1 VFGASG
7 VIARVGEWG
16 RQARTAI
23 AARPG
28 RVRAGVEIAL
38 VGLLAVQAGRLAW
51 IFVAPQP
58 VAAVAARA
66 EAAPVD
72 ASIFQRFDAFF
83 RTGDKSSLA
92 EAAGADSDALRL
104 FGVRAGGPDGGSAI
118 IGLPDG
124 RQVSVGVGETI
135 SEGLTLASVGED
147 FVTVS
152 RGGSVS
158 RLVFTETP
166 AGAATPPPPP
176 STAQVM
182 APPGGAPAPVSA
194 VAPAAAAPTGL
205 IVDPKRL
212 MAQAS
217 LRPRM
222 DGLRIK
228 GVTLAAR
235 GDGAALRA
243 AGLQSGDVILAVNGT
258 ELNSLQGLSQLS
270 GELSG
275 SSAAEIR
282 FERNGQVQTT
292 TIRTGS

>member
-1 VFGASG
+1 M
-7 VIARVGEWG
+7 IARVGEWG
-16 RQARTAI
+16 RQARTAMVE
-23 AARPG
+23 RPG
-28 RVRAGVEIAL
+28 RIRAGVEIAL
-38 VGLLAVQAGRLAW
+38 IALLAVQAGRLAW
-51 IFVAPQP
+51 IFVAPEP
-58 VAAVAARA
+58 EAAVAVHAA
-66 EAAPVD
+66 AAPVD

-83 RTGDKSSLA
+83 RTGDKSGLA

-104 FGVRAGGPDGGSAI
+104 FGVRAGGPGGGSAI

-135 SEGLTLASVGED
+135 SEGLTLASVGAD

-166 AGAATPPPPP
+166 AGAAPPPPPP
-176 STAQVM
+176 STTQVM

-194 VAPAAAAPTGL
+194 ASLAAAAPTGPV
-205 IVDPKRL
+205 VDPKRL

-228 GVTLAAR
+228 GFTLAAR
-235 GDGAALRA
+235 GDGAALQA
-243 AGLQSGDVILAVNGT
+243 AGLQSGDVILAVNGN

-275 SSAAEIR
+275 SSPAEIR

>member
-1 VFGASG
+1 M
-7 VIARVGEWG
+7 IARVGEWG

-38 VGLLAVQAGRLAW
+38 LALLAVQAGRLAW
-51 IFVAPQP
+51 IFVASQP
-58 VAAVAARA
+58 EAAVAARA

-72 ASIFQRFDAFF
+72 ASIFRRFDAFF

-176 STAQVM
+176 ATAQVM
-182 APPGGAPAPVSA
+182 TPTSGAPAPV
-194 VAPAAAAPTGL
+194 PAAAPGTPAPTGPV
-205 IVDPKRL
+205 VDPQRL

-228 GVTLAAR
+228 GFTLAAR

-243 AGLQSGDVILAVNGT
+243 AGLQSGDVILAVNGA
-258 ELNSLQGLSQLS
+258 ELNSLERLSDLG

-282 FERNGQVQTT
+282 FERNGRVQTT
-292 TIRTGS
+292 TIRTGQ

>member
-1 VFGASG
+1 
-7 VIARVGEWG
+7 
-16 RQARTAI
+16 
-23 AARPG
+23 
-28 RVRAGVEIAL
+28 
-38 VGLLAVQAGRLAW
+38 
-51 IFVAPQP
+51 
-58 VAAVAARA
+58 
-66 EAAPVD
+66 
-72 ASIFQRFDAFF
+72 
-83 RTGDKSSLA
+83 
-92 EAAGADSDALRL
+92 
-104 FGVRAGGPDGGSAI
+104 
-118 IGLPDG
+118 LPDG

-135 SEGLTLASVGED
+135 SEGLTLASVGAD

-166 AGAATPPPPP
+166 SGAPPPPPPP

-194 VAPAAAAPTGL
+194 ASPAAAAPTGPV
-205 IVDPKRL
+205 VDPKRL

-228 GVTLAAR
+228 GFTLAAR

>member
-1 VFGASG
+1 M
-7 VIARVGEWG
+7 
-16 RQARTAI
+16 

-28 RVRAGVEIAL
+28 RIRAGAEIAL
-38 VGLLAVQAGRLAW
+38 VALLAVQAGRVAW
-51 IFVAPQP
+51 IFVAPEAEP
-58 VAAVAARA
+58 AVAARA

-176 STAQVM
+176 TTAQVM
-182 APPGGAPAPVSA
+182 TPTGAPAPVSA
-194 VAPAAAAPTGL
+194 AAPAAAPTGPV
-205 IVDPKRL
+205 VDPQRL

-222 DGLRIK
+222 EGLRIK
-228 GVTLAAR
+228 GFTLAAR

-243 AGLQSGDVILAVNGT
+243 AGLQSGDVILAVNGA
-258 ELNSLQGLSQLS
+258 ELNSLERLSDLG

-282 FERNGQVQTT
+282 FERNGRVQTT
-292 TIRTGS
+292 TIRTGP

>member
-1 VFGASG
+1 M
-7 VIARVGEWG
+7 IARVGEWG
-16 RQARTAI
+16 RQARTVM

-28 RVRAGVEIAL
+28 RIRAGVEIAL
-38 VGLLAVQAGRLAW
+38 VALLAVQAGRLAW
-51 IFVAPQP
+51 IFVAPEPETP
-58 VAAVAARA
+58 VASRAA
-66 EAAPVD
+66 AAPVD

-104 FGVRAGGPDGGSAI
+104 FGVRAGGPGGGSAI

-135 SEGLTLASVGED
+135 SEGLTLASVGAD

-166 AGAATPPPPP
+166 AGAATTPPPP

-182 APPGGAPAPVSA
+182 TPSGGAPAPVSA
-194 VAPAAAAPTGL
+194 AAPVAAAPTGPV
-205 IVDPKRL
+205 VDPKRL

-228 GVTLAAR
+228 GFTLAAR

-243 AGLQSGDVILAVNGT
+243 AGLRSGDVILAVNGA
-258 ELNSLQGLSQLS
+258 ELNSLERLSELG

-292 TIRTGS
+292 TIRTGP

>member
-1 VFGASG
+1 M
-7 VIARVGEWG
+7 IARVGEWG
-16 RQARTAI
+16 RQARTVM

-28 RVRAGVEIAL
+28 RIRAGVEIAL
-38 VGLLAVQAGRLAW
+38 VALLAVQAGRLAW

-58 VAAVAARA
+58 EMTVAAGV

-72 ASIFQRFDAFF
+72 AAIFQRFDAFF

-92 EAAGADSDALRL
+92 EAAGADSDSLRL
-104 FGVRAGGPDGGSAI
+104 FGVRAGGPDGGAAI

-194 VAPAAAAPTGL
+194 AAPAAAPTGPV
-205 IVDPKRL
+205 VDPQRL

-228 GVTLAAR
+228 GFTLAAR

-243 AGLQSGDVILAVNGT
+243 AGLQSGDVILAVNGA
-258 ELNSLQGLSQLS
+258 ELNSLERLSELG

-282 FERNGQVQTT
+282 FERNGRVQTT
-292 TIRTGS
+292 TIRTGQ

>member
-1 VFGASG
+1 M
-7 VIARVGEWG
+7 
-16 RQARTAI
+16 
-23 AARPG
+23 
-28 RVRAGVEIAL
+28 
-38 VGLLAVQAGRLAW
+38 
-51 IFVAPQP
+51 
-58 VAAVAARA
+58 
-66 EAAPVD
+66 D

-104 FGVRAGGPDGGSAI
+104 FGVRAGGLGGGSAI

-176 STAQVM
+176 TTAQVM
-182 APPGGAPAPVSA
+182 TPTGAPAPVSA
-194 VAPAAAAPTGL
+194 AAPAPAAAPAGPV
-205 IVDPKRL
+205 VDPQRL

-222 DGLRIK
+222 EGLRIK
-228 GVTLAAR
+228 GFTLAAR

-243 AGLQSGDVILAVNGT
+243 AGLQSGDVILAVNGA
-258 ELNSLQGLSQLS
+258 ELNSLERLSDLG

-282 FERNGQVQTT
+282 FERNGRVQTT
-292 TIRTGS
+292 TIRTGQ

>member
-1 VFGASG
+1 M
-7 VIARVGEWG
+7 IARVGEWG

-28 RVRAGVEIAL
+28 RIRAGVEIAL
-38 VGLLAVQAGRLAW
+38 VALLAVQAGRLAW

-58 VAAVAARA
+58 EAAVAARA

-104 FGVRAGGPDGGSAI
+104 FGVRAGGADGGSAI

-135 SEGLTLASVGED
+135 SDGLTLASVGED

-176 STAQVM
+176 ATAQVM
-182 APPGGAPAPVSA
+182 TPTSGAPAPV
-194 VAPAAAAPTGL
+194 PATTPAAAPTGPV
-205 IVDPKRL
+205 VDPQRL

-228 GVTLAAR
+228 GFTLAAR

-243 AGLQSGDVILAVNGT
+243 AGLQSGDVILAVNGA
-258 ELNSLQGLSQLS
+258 ELNSLERLSELG

-282 FERNGQVQTT
+282 FERNGRVQTT
-292 TIRTGS
+292 TIRTGQ

>member
-1 VFGASG
+1 MA
-7 VIARVGEWG
+7 E
-16 RQARTAI
+16 
-23 AARPG
+23 RPG
-28 RVRAGVEIAL
+28 RIRAGVEIAL
-38 VGLLAVQAGRLAW
+38 IALLAVQVGRLAW
-51 IFVAPQP
+51 IFVAPEP
-58 VAAVAARA
+58 EAAVAVHAA
-66 EAAPVD
+66 AAPLD

-104 FGVRAGGPDGGSAI
+104 FGVRAGGPGGGSAI

-124 RQVSVGVGETI
+124 RQVSVGAGETI
-135 SEGLTLASVGED
+135 SEGLTLASVGAD

-166 AGAATPPPPP
+166 SGAPPPPPPP

-182 APPGGAPAPVSA
+182 APPGGAPVS
-194 VAPAAAAPTGL
+194 AAAPGAPAPTGPV
-205 IVDPKRL
+205 VDPQRL

-228 GVTLAAR
+228 GFTLAAR

-243 AGLQSGDVILAVNGT
+243 AGLQSGDVILAVNGA

-292 TIRTGS
+292 TIRTGP

>member
-1 VFGASG
+1 M
-7 VIARVGEWG
+7 IARVGEWG

-28 RVRAGVEIAL
+28 RIRAGVEIAL
-38 VGLLAVQAGRLAW
+38 LALLAVQAGRLAW

-58 VAAVAARA
+58 EAAVAARV

-166 AGAATPPPPP
+166 AGAATPPPSPT
-176 STAQVM
+176 TAQVM
-182 APPGGAPAPVSA
+182 TPTGAPAPVSA
-194 VAPAAAAPTGL
+194 AAPAAAPAGPV
-205 IVDPKRL
+205 VDPQRL

-228 GVTLAAR
+228 GFTLAAR

-243 AGLQSGDVILAVNGT
+243 AGLQSGDVILAVNGA
-258 ELNSLQGLSQLS
+258 ELNSLERLSELG

-282 FERNGQVQTT
+282 FERNGRVQTT
-292 TIRTGS
+292 TIRTGQ

>member
-1 VFGASG
+1 MV
-7 VIARVGEWG
+7 E
-16 RQARTAI
+16 
-23 AARPG
+23 RPG
-28 RVRAGVEIAL
+28 RIRAGVEIAL
-38 VGLLAVQAGRLAW
+38 VALLAVQAGRLAW
-51 IFVAPQP
+51 IFVAPEP
-58 VAAVAARA
+58 EAAVAVHAA
-66 EAAPVD
+66 AAPVD

-104 FGVRAGGPDGGSAI
+104 FGVRAGGPGGGSAI
-118 IGLPDG
+118 IGLSDG

-135 SEGLTLASVGED
+135 SEGLTLASVGAD

-166 AGAATPPPPP
+166 SGAPPPPPPP

-222 DGLRIK
+222 DGLRNK
-228 GVTLAAR
+228 VFTLAAR

-243 AGLQSGDVILAVNGT
+243 AGLQSGDVILAVNGN

-292 TIRTGS
+292 TIRTGP

>member
-1 VFGASG
+1 M
-7 VIARVGEWG
+7 IARVGEWG
-16 RQARTAI
+16 RQARTAM

-28 RVRAGVEIAL
+28 RIRAGVEIAL
-38 VGLLAVQAGRLAW
+38 IALLAVQAGRLAW
-51 IFVAPQP
+51 IFVAPEP
-58 VAAVAARA
+58 EAGVAVHAA
-66 EAAPVD
+66 AAPVD

-104 FGVRAGGPDGGSAI
+104 FGVRAGGAGGGSAI

-135 SEGLTLASVGED
+135 SEGLTLASVGAD

-166 AGAATPPPPP
+166 SGAPPPPPPP

-194 VAPAAAAPTGL
+194 ASPAAAAPTGPV
-205 IVDPKRL
+205 VDPKRL

-228 GVTLAAR
+228 GFTLAAR

>member
-1 VFGASG
+1 M
-7 VIARVGEWG
+7 IARVGEWG
-16 RQARTAI
+16 RQARTAM

-38 VGLLAVQAGRLAW
+38 VALLAVQAGRLAW
-51 IFVAPQP
+51 IFVAPEP
-58 VAAVAARA
+58 ETPVAARA

-124 RQVSVGVGETI
+124 RQLSVGVGETI
-135 SEGLTLASVGED
+135 SDGLTLASVGED

-176 STAQVM
+176 ATAQVM
-182 APPGGAPAPVSA
+182 TPTSGAPAPVSA
-194 VAPAAAAPTGL
+194 ATPAAVPAGPV
-205 IVDPKRL
+205 VDPQRL

-222 DGLRIK
+222 DGLRIR
-228 GVTLAAR
+228 GFTLAAR

-243 AGLQSGDVILAVNGT
+243 AGLQSGDVILAVNGA
-258 ELNSLQGLSQLS
+258 ELNSLERLSELG
-270 GELSG
+270 GELSA
-275 SSAAEIR
+275 SNAAEIR
-282 FERNGQVQTT
+282 FERNGSVRTT
-292 TIRTGS
+292 TIRTGQ

>member
-7 VIARVGEWG
+7 VIARVGEWE
-16 RQARTAI
+16 RRARTAI

-28 RVRAGVEIAL
+28 RIRAGVEIAL
-38 VGLLAVQAGRLAW
+38 VALLAVQAGRLAW
-51 IFVAPQP
+51 IFVAPEP
-58 VAAVAARA
+58 EATVASRA

-104 FGVRAGGPDGGSAI
+104 FGVRAGGADGGSAI

-176 STAQVM
+176 TTAQVM
-182 APPGGAPAPVSA
+182 TPTGGAPAPVPA
-194 VAPAAAAPTGL
+194 TAPAAAPAGPV
-205 IVDPKRL
+205 VDPQRL

-228 GVTLAAR
+228 GFTLAAR

-243 AGLQSGDVILAVNGT
+243 AGLQSGDVILAVNGA
-258 ELNSLQGLSQLS
+258 ELNSLERLSELG

-282 FERNGQVQTT
+282 FERNGRVQTT
-292 TIRTGS
+292 TIRTGQ

>member
-1 VFGASG
+1 M
-7 VIARVGEWG
+7 IARVGEWG

-38 VGLLAVQAGRLAW
+38 VALLAVQAGRLAW

-58 VAAVAARA
+58 EAAVAARA

-92 EAAGADSDALRL
+92 EVAGADSDALRL

-135 SEGLTLASVGED
+135 SDGLTLASVGED

-176 STAQVM
+176 ATAQVM
-182 APPGGAPAPVSA
+182 TPTSGAPAPV
-194 VAPAAAAPTGL
+194 PATTPAAAPTGPV
-205 IVDPKRL
+205 VDPQRL

-222 DGLRIK
+222 DGLRIR
-228 GVTLAAR
+228 GFTLAAR

-243 AGLQSGDVILAVNGT
+243 AGLQSGDVILAVNGA
-258 ELNSLQGLSQLS
+258 ELNSLERLSELG

-282 FERNGQVQTT
+282 FERNGRVQTT
-292 TIRTGS
+292 TIRTGQ

>member
-1 VFGASG
+1 M
-7 VIARVGEWG
+7 IARVGEWG
-16 RQARTAI
+16 RQARTAM

-28 RVRAGVEIAL
+28 RIRAGVEIAL
-38 VGLLAVQAGRLAW
+38 VALLAVQAGRLAW
-51 IFVAPQP
+51 IFVAPE
-58 VAAVAARA
+58 AETSVAARA
-66 EAAPVD
+66 AAAPVD

-104 FGVRAGGPDGGSAI
+104 FGVRAGGLGGGSAI

-176 STAQVM
+176 TTAQVM
-182 APPGGAPAPVSA
+182 TPTGAPAPVSA
-194 VAPAAAAPTGL
+194 AASATPAPTGPV
-205 IVDPKRL
+205 VDPQRL

-228 GVTLAAR
+228 GFTLAAR

-243 AGLQSGDVILAVNGT
+243 AGLQSGDVILAVNGA
-258 ELNSLQGLSQLS
+258 ELNSLERLSELG

-292 TIRTGS
+292 TIRTGP

>member
-1 VFGASG
+1 M
-7 VIARVGEWG
+7 IARVGEWE
-16 RQARTAI
+16 RRARTAI

-28 RVRAGVEIAL
+28 RIRASVEIAL
-38 VGLLAVQAGRLAW
+38 VALLAVQAGRLAW
-51 IFVAPQP
+51 IFVAPEP
-58 VAAVAARA
+58 EATVARRA

-92 EAAGADSDALRL
+92 EAAGAESDALRL
-104 FGVRAGGPDGGSAI
+104 FGVRAGGEGGGSAI

-176 STAQVM
+176 ATAQVM
-182 APPGGAPAPVSA
+182 TPTGGAPAPVPA
-194 VAPAAAAPTGL
+194 TAPAAAPARPV
-205 IVDPKRL
+205 VDPQRL

-222 DGLRIK
+222 DGLRVK
-228 GVTLAAR
+228 GFTLAAR

-243 AGLQSGDVILAVNGT
+243 AGLQSGDVILAVNGA
-258 ELNSLQGLSQLS
+258 ELNSLERLSELG

-282 FERNGQVQTT
+282 FERNGRVQTT
-292 TIRTGS
+292 TIRTGQ

>member
-1 VFGASG
+1 M
-7 VIARVGEWG
+7 IARVGEWG

-28 RVRAGVEIAL
+28 RIRAGVEIAL
-38 VGLLAVQAGRLAW
+38 VALLAVQVGRLAW

-58 VAAVAARA
+58 ETAVAARA
-66 EAAPVD
+66 EAAPLD

-92 EAAGADSDALRL
+92 EAAGADSDSLRL
-104 FGVRAGGPDGGSAI
+104 FGVRAGGADGGSAI

-166 AGAATPPPPP
+166 AGAAAPPPP
-176 STAQVM
+176 STVQVM
-182 APPGGAPAPVSA
+182 TPTGAPAPV
-194 VAPAAAAPTGL
+194 PAATPAAAPTGPV
-205 IVDPKRL
+205 VDPQRL

-228 GVTLAAR
+228 GFTLAAR

-243 AGLQSGDVILAVNGT
+243 AGLQSGDVILAVNGA
-258 ELNSLQGLSQLS
+258 ELNSLERLSELG

-282 FERNGQVQTT
+282 FERNGRVQTT
-292 TIRTGS
+292 TIRTGQ

>member
-1 VFGASG
+1 M
-7 VIARVGEWG
+7 IARVGEWG
-16 RQARTAI
+16 RQAQAAI

-28 RVRAGVEIAL
+28 RIRVGVEIAL
-38 VGLLAVQAGRLAW
+38 VALLAVQAGRMAW
-51 IFVAPQP
+51 IFVAPQSESP
-58 VAAVAARA
+58 AAVRV
-66 EAAPVD
+66 EATPVD

-104 FGVRAGGPDGGSAI
+104 FGVRAGGPGGGSAI

-124 RQVSVGVGETI
+124 RQVSVGVGESI

-182 APPGGAPAPVSA
+182 TPTSGAPAAVSA
-194 VAPAAAAPTGL
+194 AAPAAATGPV
-205 IVDPKRL
+205 VDPQRL

-228 GVTLAAR
+228 GFTLAAR

-243 AGLQSGDVILAVNGT
+243 AGLQSGDVILAVNGA
-258 ELNSLQGLSQLS
+258 ELNSLERLSDLG

-275 SSAAEIR
+275 SAAAEIR
-282 FERNGQVQTT
+282 FERNGRVQTT
-292 TIRTGS
+292 TIRTGQ

>member
-1 VFGASG
+1 M
-7 VIARVGEWG
+7 IARVGEWG

-28 RVRAGVEIAL
+28 RIRAGVEIAL
-38 VGLLAVQAGRLAW
+38 VALLAVQAGRLAW
-51 IFVAPQP
+51 IFVAPEP
-58 VAAVAARA
+58 EAAIAVHAA
-66 EAAPVD
+66 AAPVD

-104 FGVRAGGPDGGSAI
+104 FGVRAGGPGGGSAI
-118 IGLPDG
+118 IGLSDG

-135 SEGLTLASVGED
+135 SEGLTLASVGAD

-166 AGAATPPPPP
+166 SGAPPPPPPP

-182 APPGGAPAPVSA
+182 TPTGTPAPVSA
-194 VAPAAAAPTGL
+194 AAPAAAPTGPV
-205 IVDPKRL
+205 VDPKRL

-228 GVTLAAR
+228 GFTLAAR

-243 AGLQSGDVILAVNGT
+243 AGLQSGDVILAVNGA

-292 TIRTGS
+292 TIRTGP

>member
-1 VFGASG
+1 M
-7 VIARVGEWG
+7 IARVGEWG

-28 RVRAGVEIAL
+28 RIRAGVEIAL
-38 VGLLAVQAGRLAW
+38 VALLAVQAGRLAW

-58 VAAVAARA
+58 EAAVAARA

-92 EAAGADSDALRL
+92 EVAGADSDALRL

-135 SEGLTLASVGED
+135 SDGLTLASVGED

-176 STAQVM
+176 ATAQVM
-182 APPGGAPAPVSA
+182 TPTSGAPAPV
-194 VAPAAAAPTGL
+194 PATTPAAAPTGPV
-205 IVDPKRL
+205 VDPQRL

-228 GVTLAAR
+228 GFTLAAR

-243 AGLQSGDVILAVNGT
+243 AGLQSGDVILAVNGA
-258 ELNSLQGLSQLS
+258 ELNSLERLSELG

-282 FERNGQVQTT
+282 FERNGRVQTT
-292 TIRTGS
+292 TIRTGQ

>member
-1 VFGASG
+1 M
-7 VIARVGEWG
+7 IARVGEWG

-28 RVRAGVEIAL
+28 RIRAGVEIAL
-38 VGLLAVQAGRLAW
+38 VALLAVQVGRLAW

-58 VAAVAARA
+58 ETAVAARA
-66 EAAPVD
+66 EAAPLD

-92 EAAGADSDALRL
+92 EAAGADSDSLRL
-104 FGVRAGGPDGGSAI
+104 FGVRAGGADGGSAI

-166 AGAATPPPPP
+166 AGAAAPPPP
-176 STAQVM
+176 STVHVM
-182 APPGGAPAPVSA
+182 TPTGAPAPV
-194 VAPAAAAPTGL
+194 PAATPAAAPTGPV
-205 IVDPKRL
+205 VDPQRL

-228 GVTLAAR
+228 GFTLAAR

-243 AGLQSGDVILAVNGT
+243 AGLQSGDVILAVNGA
-258 ELNSLQGLSQLS
+258 ELNSLERLSELG

-282 FERNGQVQTT
+282 FERNGRVQTT
-292 TIRTGS
+292 TIRTGQ

>member
-1 VFGASG
+1 

-16 RQARTAI
+16 RQARTVM

-28 RVRAGVEIAL
+28 RIRAGVEIAL
-38 VGLLAVQAGRLAW
+38 VALLAVQAGRLAW
-51 IFVAPQP
+51 IFVAPEPEAP
-58 VAAVAARA
+58 VAIRVA
-66 EAAPVD
+66 AAPVD

-104 FGVRAGGPDGGSAI
+104 FGVRAGGSGGGSAI

-135 SEGLTLASVGED
+135 SEGLTLASVGAD

-166 AGAATPPPPP
+166 AGAAAPPPPP

-182 APPGGAPAPVSA
+182 TPTGAPAPVSA
-194 VAPAAAAPTGL
+194 AAPVAAPTGPV
-205 IVDPKRL
+205 VDPKRL

-228 GVTLAAR
+228 GFTLAAR

-243 AGLQSGDVILAVNGT
+243 AGLQSGDVILAVNGA
-258 ELNSLQGLSQLS
+258 ELNSLERLSELG

-292 TIRTGS
+292 TIRTGP

>member
-1 VFGASG
+1 M
-7 VIARVGEWG
+7 IARVGEWG

-28 RVRAGVEIAL
+28 RIRAGVEIAL
-38 VGLLAVQAGRLAW
+38 VALLAVQGGRLAW
-51 IFVAPQP
+51 IFVAPEP
-58 VAAVAARA
+58 ETTVAARA
-66 EAAPVD
+66 AAAPVD
-72 ASIFQRFDAFF
+72 VTIFQRFDAFF

-166 AGAATPPPPP
+166 AGAAAPPPP
-176 STAQVM
+176 STVQVM
-182 APPGGAPAPVSA
+182 TPTGAPAPVSA
-194 VAPAAAAPTGL
+194 AAPAAAPAPAGPV
-205 IVDPKRL
+205 VDPQRL

-228 GVTLAAR
+228 GFTLAAR
-235 GDGAALRA
+235 GDGATLRA
-243 AGLQSGDVILAVNGT
+243 AGLQSGDVILAVNGA
-258 ELNSLQGLSQLS
+258 ELNSLERLSELG

-282 FERNGQVQTT
+282 FERNGRVQTT
-292 TIRTGS
+292 TIRTGQ

>member
-1 VFGASG
+1 M
-7 VIARVGEWG
+7 IARVGEWG
-16 RQARTAI
+16 RQTRTAV

-38 VGLLAVQAGRLAW
+38 VALLAVQGGRLAW

-58 VAAVAARA
+58 ETTAAARV
-66 EAAPVD
+66 EVAPVD

-135 SEGLTLASVGED
+135 SDGLTLASVGED
-147 FVTVS
+147 YVTVS

-176 STAQVM
+176 AAAQVM
-182 APPGGAPAPVSA
+182 SPTSGAPAPVSA
-194 VAPAAAAPTGL
+194 AASAAAPTGPV
-205 IVDPKRL
+205 VDPQRL

-222 DGLRIK
+222 DGLRIR
-228 GVTLAAR
+228 GFTLAAR

-243 AGLQSGDVILAVNGT
+243 AGLQSGDVILAVNGA
-258 ELNSLQGLSQLS
+258 ELNSLERLSEL
-270 GELSG
+270 GGDLSG

-282 FERNGQVQTT
+282 FERNGRVQTT
-292 TIRTGS
+292 TIRTGQ

>member
-1 VFGASG
+1 M
-7 VIARVGEWG
+7 IARVGEWG

-58 VAAVAARA
+58 EAAVAARA

-176 STAQVM
+176 TTAQVM
-182 APPGGAPAPVSA
+182 TPTGAPAPVSA
-194 VAPAAAAPTGL
+194 AASATPAPAGPV
-205 IVDPKRL
+205 VDPQRL

-228 GVTLAAR
+228 GFTLAAR

-243 AGLQSGDVILAVNGT
+243 AGLQSGDVILAVNGA
-258 ELNSLQGLSQLS
+258 ELNSLERLSELG

-282 FERNGQVQTT
+282 FERNGRVQTT

>member
-1 VFGASG
+1 M
-7 VIARVGEWG
+7 IARVGEWG
-16 RQARTAI
+16 RQARTAMVE
-23 AARPG
+23 RPG
-28 RVRAGVEIAL
+28 RIRVGVGVEIAL
-38 VGLLAVQAGRLAW
+38 IALLAVQAGRLAW
-51 IFVAPQP
+51 IFVAPEP
-58 VAAVAARA
+58 EAAIAVHAA
-66 EAAPVD
+66 AAPVD

-92 EAAGADSDALRL
+92 EVAGADSDALRL
-104 FGVRAGGPDGGSAI
+104 FGVRAGGPGGGSAI

-135 SEGLTLASVGED
+135 SEGLTLASVGAD

-166 AGAATPPPPP
+166 AGAAAPPPPP
-176 STAQVM
+176 STAQVVT
-182 APPGGAPAPVSA
+182 PTGTPAAVSA
-194 VAPAAAAPTGL
+194 AAPAAAAPTGPV
-205 IVDPKRL
+205 VDPKRL

-228 GVTLAAR
+228 GFTLAAR

-243 AGLQSGDVILAVNGT
+243 AGLQSGDVILAVNGN

-282 FERNGQVQTT
+282 FERNGRVQTT
-292 TIRTGS
+292 TIRTGQ

>member
-1 VFGASG
+1 M
-7 VIARVGEWG
+7 IARVGEWG
-16 RQARTAI
+16 RQAWTA
-23 AARPG
+23 ATARPA
-28 RVRAGVEIAL
+28 RIRAGVEIAL
-38 VGLLAVQAGRLAW
+38 VALLAVQAGRLAW
-51 IFVAPQP
+51 IFVAPEP
-58 VAAVAARA
+58 RAAAVAARSGD
-66 EAAPVD
+66 AAPTD

-104 FGVRAGGPDGGSAI
+104 FGLRSDGQGGGSAI

-158 RLVFTETP
+158 RLIFTEIP
-166 AGAATPPPPP
+166 AGAAAPPPPP
-176 STAQVM
+176 STPQVVT
-182 APPGGAPAPVSA
+182 PTGGAPAQ
-194 VAPAAAAPTGL
+194 APTAAPAAAPTGPV
-205 IVDPKRL
+205 VDPQRL
-212 MAQAS
+212 MAQAA

-222 DGLRIK
+222 DGLRIR
-228 GVTLAAR
+228 GFTLAAR

-243 AGLQSGDVILAVNGT
+243 AGLQSGDVILAVNGA
-258 ELNSLQGLSQLS
+258 ELNSLERLSELG

-282 FERNGQVQTT
+282 FERNGRVQTT
-292 TIRTGS
+292 TIRTGQ

>member
-1 VFGASG
+1 M
-7 VIARVGEWG
+7 IARVGEWG
-16 RQARTAI
+16 RQARTVM

-28 RVRAGVEIAL
+28 RIRAGVEIAL
-38 VGLLAVQAGRLAW
+38 VALLAVQAGRLAW
-51 IFVAPQP
+51 IFVAPEP
-58 VAAVAARA
+58 EAPVAARA
-66 EAAPVD
+66 ATAPVD

-92 EAAGADSDALRL
+92 EAAGAESDALRL
-104 FGVRAGGPDGGSAI
+104 FGVRAGGPGGGSAI

-135 SEGLTLASVGED
+135 SEGLTLASVGAD

-166 AGAATPPPPP
+166 AGAAAPPPPP
-176 STAQVM
+176 STAQVVT
-182 APPGGAPAPVSA
+182 PTGGAPDPVSA
-194 VAPAAAAPTGL
+194 AAPAAAEPTGPV
-205 IVDPKRL
+205 VDPKRL

-228 GVTLAAR
+228 GFTLAAR

-243 AGLQSGDVILAVNGT
+243 AGLQSGDVILAVNGA

-292 TIRTGS
+292 TIRTGP

>member
-1 VFGASG
+1 M
-7 VIARVGEWG
+7 IARVGEWG
-16 RQARTAI
+16 RQAQAAI

-28 RVRAGVEIAL
+28 RIRAGVEIAL
-38 VGLLAVQAGRLAW
+38 VALLAVQAGRAAW
-51 IFVAPQP
+51 IFVAPQSESP
-58 VAAVAARA
+58 AAVRAA
-66 EAAPVD
+66 AAPVD
-72 ASIFQRFDAFF
+72 AAIFQRFDAFF

-104 FGVRAGGPDGGSAI
+104 FGVRAGGPGGGSAI

-124 RQVSVGVGETI
+124 RQVSVGVGESI

-182 APPGGAPAPVSA
+182 TPTSGATAPVSA
-194 VAPAAAAPTGL
+194 AAPAAAPTGPL
-205 IVDPKRL
+205 VDPQRL

-228 GVTLAAR
+228 GFTLAAR

-243 AGLQSGDVILAVNGT
+243 AGLQSGDVILAVNGA
-258 ELNSLQGLSQLS
+258 ELNSLERLSDLG

-282 FERNGQVQTT
+282 FERNGRVQTT
-292 TIRTGS
+292 TIRTGQ

>member
-1 VFGASG
+1 M
-7 VIARVGEWG
+7 IARVGEWG
-16 RQARTAI
+16 RQARTAMVE
-23 AARPG
+23 RPG
-28 RVRAGVEIAL
+28 RIRAGVEIAL
-38 VGLLAVQAGRLAW
+38 VALLAVQAGRLAW
-51 IFVAPQP
+51 IFVAPEP
-58 VAAVAARA
+58 EAAVAVHAA
-66 EAAPVD
+66 AAPVD

-104 FGVRAGGPDGGSAI
+104 FGVRAGGPGGGSAI

-135 SEGLTLASVGED
+135 SEGLTLASVGAD

-166 AGAATPPPPP
+166 AGAAAPPPPP

-182 APPGGAPAPVSA
+182 APTGTSAPVSA
-194 VAPAAAAPTGL
+194 AAPAAAPTGPV
-205 IVDPKRL
+205 VDPKRL

-228 GVTLAAR
+228 GFTLAAR

-243 AGLQSGDVILAVNGT
+243 AGLQSGDVILAVNGA

-292 TIRTGS
+292 TIRTGP